1 MADIRREFTM
11 RKSVISIL
19 FGLAA
24 GFALRG
30 SSRRGS
36 GQTAAPVPG
45 RMGSGA
51 ELMRRIAGLEN
62 AVGDIERG
70 LERLGAENSRQA
82 GSLRDWVEERLAA
95 MDDRLARAETR
106 PAGGTGGRLEDR
118 LQQHAEAIQQLE
130 DRVVHLERSNR
141 ELGLRLEQ
149 LQSPARRPRALSA

>member
-1 MADIRREFTM
+1 M
-11 RKSVISIL
+11 RKSLISIL

-36 GQTAAPVPG
+36 GQTAELKR
-45 RMGSGA
+45 RM
-51 ELMRRIAGLEN
+51 AGLEN

-95 MDDRLARAETR
+95 MDDHLVRAETR
-106 PAGGTGGRLEDR
+106 PAGGAGGRLEDR

-130 DRVVHLERSNR
+130 DRVVRLERSNR

-149 LQSPARRPRALSA
+149 LQSPARRPKALSA

>member
-1 MADIRREFTM
+1 M
-11 RKSVISIL
+11 RKSLISIL

-24 GFALRG
+24 GLALRG

-36 GQTAAPVPG
+36 GQTAELKR
-45 RMGSGA
+45 RM
-51 ELMRRIAGLEN
+51 AGLEN

-95 MDDRLARAETR
+95 MDDHLARAETR
-106 PAGGTGGRLEDR
+106 PAGGAGGRLEDR

-130 DRVVHLERSNR
+130 DRVVRLERSNR

-149 LQSPARRPRALSA
+149 LQSPARRPQALSA

>member
-1 MADIRREFTM
+1 M
-11 RKSVISIL
+11 RKSLISIL

-24 GFALRG
+24 GLALRG
-30 SSRRGS
+30 SPRRGS
-36 GQTAAPVPG
+36 GQTAELKR
-45 RMGSGA
+45 RM
-51 ELMRRIAGLEN
+51 AGLEN

-95 MDDRLARAETR
+95 MDDHLARAETR
-106 PAGGTGGRLEDR
+106 PAGGAGGRLEDR

-130 DRVVHLERSNR
+130 DRVVRLERSNR

-149 LQSPARRPRALSA
+149 LQSPARRPKALSA

>member
-1 MADIRREFTM
+1 M
-11 RKSVISIL
+11 RKSLISIL

-36 GQTAAPVPG
+36 GQ
-45 RMGSGA
+45 SA
-51 ELMRRIAGLEN
+51 ELKRRMAGLEN

-70 LERLGAENSRQA
+70 LERLGAENSREA

-106 PAGGTGGRLEDR
+106 PAGGAGGRLEDR

-130 DRVVHLERSNR
+130 DRVVRLERSNR
-141 ELGLRLEQ
+141 ELGLKLEQ
-149 LQSPARRPRALSA
+149 LQSPARRPKALSA

>member
-1 MADIRREFTM
+1 LADIRREFTM
-11 RKSVISIL
+11 RKSLISIL

-24 GFALRG
+24 GFALRE

-36 GQTAAPVPG
+36 GQTDTPVPG
-45 RMGSGA
+45 RMGSSA

-62 AVGDIERG
+62 TVGDIQRG
-70 LERLGAENSRQA
+70 LERQGAENSRQA

-95 MDDRLARAETR
+95 MDDHLARAETR
-106 PAGGTGGRLEDR
+106 PAGGAGGRLEDR

-130 DRVVHLERSNR
+130 DRVVRLERSNR

-149 LQSPARRPRALSA
+149 LQSPARRPKALSA

>member
-11 RKSVISIL
+11 RKSLISIL

-24 GFALRG
+24 GFALRE

-36 GQTAAPVPG
+36 GQTATPVPG
-45 RMGSGA
+45 RMGSSA

-62 AVGDIERG
+62 AVGDIQRG
-70 LERLGAENSRQA
+70 LERLGAENSREA

-95 MDDRLARAETR
+95 MDDHLARAETR
-106 PAGGTGGRLEDR
+106 QAGGAGGRLEDR

-130 DRVVHLERSNR
+130 DRVVRLERSNR

-149 LQSPARRPRALSA
+149 LQSPARRPKALSA